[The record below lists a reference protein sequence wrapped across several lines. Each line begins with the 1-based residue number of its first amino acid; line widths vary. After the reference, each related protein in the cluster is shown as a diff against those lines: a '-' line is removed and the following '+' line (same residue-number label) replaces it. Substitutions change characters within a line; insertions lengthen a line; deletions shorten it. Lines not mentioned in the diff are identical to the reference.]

1 MPGGMPG
8 GFPGM
13 PGMPGMPGGMPDMKD
28 LEKLQEQLPAGMQG
42 LDLNNLDF
50 NEAMKRMGKF
60 R

>member
-1 MPGGMPG
+1 
-8 GFPGM
+8 
-13 PGMPGMPGGMPDMKD
+13 MPGMPGGMPDMKD

-50 NEAMKRMGKF
+50 NEAMKRMGKG